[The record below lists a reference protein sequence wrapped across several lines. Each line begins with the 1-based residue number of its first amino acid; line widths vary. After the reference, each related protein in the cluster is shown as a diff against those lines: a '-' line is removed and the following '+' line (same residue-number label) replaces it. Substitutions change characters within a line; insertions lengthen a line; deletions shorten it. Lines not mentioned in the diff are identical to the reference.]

1 MNYDKDDIESVLR
14 YLAGEYGAEIF
25 SGSGKVRGK
34 GNVMNLLPDFY
45 SIASHKQEYHI
56 IKMMANEG
64 VMKALLALKQSGVDE
79 AECQRK
85 VRLEATK
92 LTELFI
98 PEDVAMKYVYM
109 VAGIIGLRLQV
120 QAAKPARP
128 AMSDEEFVELCKD
141 GKSTEAEEALRN
153 GANVNAKDEDGRTAL
168 HLAAFNG
175 HADIVEAL
183 LRHGADVN
191 AKDKDGYTALHWAAT
206 LGHAEV
212 AGRMST
218 LRTRTAIQL
227 YIRRHS
233 TATQKLQKSS

>member
-1 MNYDKDDIESVLR
+1 MNYDNDDIESVLR

-128 AMSDEEFVELCKD
+128 AMSDNDFVELCETGD
-141 GKSTEAEEALRN
+141 ARAVEEALRN
-153 GANVNAKDEDGRTAL
+153 GANVNAKDNAVWTAL
-168 HLAAFNG
+168 HVAANDG
-175 HADIVEAL
+175 HTDIARL
-183 LRHGADVN
+183 LIDYGADVN
-191 AKDKDGYTALHWAAT
+191 ARDNYGNTALHVAAYWGYT
-206 LGHAEV
+206 DI
-212 AGRMST
+212 M
-218 LRTRTAIQL
+218 QL
-227 YIRRHS
+227 
-233 TATQKLQKSS
+233 LQAHGAK